1 MLILVTFYISRQDE
15 NYVPRIKMYVLFI
28 SRKKSYKI
36 GRVEEVQV
44 IQQHKMLLGLNFTAQ
59 CKPPDEIHARELG
72 TEVWPG
78 PERCCES
85 VSDS

>member
-15 NYVPRIKMYVLFI
+15 NYVPSIKMYVLFI

-44 IQQHKMLLGLNFTAQ
+44 IQQHKMLLRLNFTAQ
-59 CKPPDEIHARELG
+59 CKPPDEIHACELG